1 MKYEVTYSCGH
12 TGTVQLYGKTE
23 ERERKIKY
31 YKEYGL
37 CPECYKKQKQEE
49 NEKMGLVL
57 CSAVEYELSNKGE
70 IQVRLSFRGD
80 TKPHKEEI
88 KALGYRWTVLDDTQI
103 LSTTRPEMGWVKIVP
118 YEYECLEEEKE
129 KAFSIGAREATMDEK
144 EKLMQ
149 KNRFE
154 EMLAAQLLFK
164 KQHGKELQKQK
175 EQEEKLANLQKEEPD
190 LIKGKRWNQK
200 IYGKTGNY
208 SIYPDGEKINI
219 SDEQAETLKD
229 YLKKLKE
236 CRK

>member
-1 MKYEVTYSCGH
+1 MKYTVTYSCGH

-31 YKEYGL
+31 YEEYGL

-57 CSAVEYELSNKGE
+57 CSTIEYELSRKGE

-80 TKPHKEEI
+80 TKLHKNEI

-103 LSTTRPEMGWVKIVP
+103 LSTARPKMGWAKIVP
-118 YEYECLEEEKE
+118 YECMKEEKE
-129 KAFSIGAREATMDEK
+129 KALSIGAREATMEEK

-149 KNRFE
+149 KNKFE
-154 EMLAAQLLFK
+154 EMLAAQILFK
-164 KQHGKELQKQK
+164 KQHGKELQKQQ
-175 EQEEKLANLQKEEPD
+175 EQEEKLTDLLKEEPD
-190 LIKGKRWNQK
+190 FIKGKRWNQK
-200 IYGKTGNY
+200 IYGKAGNY

>member
-1 MKYEVTYSCGH
+1 MKYTVTYSCGH

-31 YKEYGL
+31 YEEYGL

-49 NEKMGLVL
+49 NEKMGLLL
-57 CSAVEYELSNKGE
+57 CSTIEYELSRKGE

-103 LSTTRPEMGWVKIVP
+103 LSTARPEMGWAKIVP
-118 YEYECLEEEKE
+118 YECMKEEKE
-129 KAFSIGAREATMDEK
+129 KALSIGAREATMEEK
-144 EKLMQ
+144 EKLVQ
-149 KNRFE
+149 KNKFE
-154 EMLAAQLLFK
+154 EMLAAQILFK
-164 KQHGKELQKQK
+164 KQHGKELQKQQ
-175 EQEEKLANLQKEEPD
+175 EQEEKLTDLLKEKPD
-190 LIKGKRWNQK
+190 FIKGKRWNQK
-200 IYGKTGNY
+200 IYGKAGNY

>member
-1 MKYEVTYSCGH
+1 MKYTVTYSCGH

-31 YKEYGL
+31 YEEYGL

-57 CSAVEYELSNKGE
+57 CSTIEYELSRKGE

-103 LSTTRPEMGWVKIVP
+103 LSTARPEMGWAKIVP
-118 YEYECLEEEKE
+118 YECMKEEKE
-129 KAFSIGAREATMDEK
+129 KALSIGAREATMEEK
-144 EKLMQ
+144 EKLVQ

-154 EMLAAQLLFK
+154 EMLAAQILFK
-164 KQHGKELQKQK
+164 KEHGKELQKQQ
-175 EQEEKLANLQKEEPD
+175 EQEEKLTDLLKEEPD
-190 LIKGKRWNQK
+190 FIKGRRWNQK
-200 IYGKTGNY
+200 IYGKAGNY

-219 SDEQAETLKD
+219 SDEQAEALKN
-229 YLKKLKE
+229 YLKKLKQ

>member
-1 MKYEVTYSCGH
+1 MKYTVTYSCGH

-31 YKEYGL
+31 YEEYGL

-57 CSAVEYELSNKGE
+57 CSTIEYELSRKGE
-70 IQVRLSFRGD
+70 IQVQLSFRGD
-80 TKPHKEEI
+80 TKPHKDEI

-103 LSTTRPEMGWVKIVP
+103 LSTARPEMGWAKIVP
-118 YEYECLEEEKE
+118 YECMKEEKE
-129 KAFSIGAREATMDEK
+129 KALSIGAREATMEEK
-144 EKLMQ
+144 EKLVQ
-149 KNRFE
+149 KNKFE
-154 EMLAAQLLFK
+154 EMLAAQILFK
-164 KQHGKELQKQK
+164 KQHGKELQKQQ
-175 EQEEKLANLQKEEPD
+175 EQEEKLTDLLKEEPD
-190 LIKGKRWNQK
+190 FIKGKRWNQK
-200 IYGKTGNY
+200 IYGKAGNY

>member
-1 MKYEVTYSCGH
+1 MKYTVTYSCGH

-31 YKEYGL
+31 YEEYGL

-57 CSAVEYELSNKGE
+57 CSTIEYELSRKGE

-80 TKPHKEEI
+80 TKLHKNEI

-103 LSTTRPEMGWVKIVP
+103 LSTARPKMGWAKIVP
-118 YEYECLEEEKE
+118 YECMKEEKE
-129 KAFSIGAREATMDEK
+129 KALSIGAREATME

-149 KNRFE
+149 KNKFE
-154 EMLAAQLLFK
+154 EMLAAQILFK
-164 KQHGKELQKQK
+164 KQHGKELQKQQ
-175 EQEEKLANLQKEEPD
+175 EQEEKLTDLLKEEPD
-190 LIKGKRWNQK
+190 FIKGKRWNQK
-200 IYGKTGNY
+200 IYGKAGNY

>member
-1 MKYEVTYSCGH
+1 MKYTVTYSCGH

-31 YKEYGL
+31 YEEYGL

-57 CSAVEYELSNKGE
+57 CSTIEYELSRKGE
-70 IQVRLSFRGD
+70 IQVQLSFRGD
-80 TKPHKEEI
+80 TKPHKDEI

-103 LSTTRPEMGWVKIVP
+103 LSTARPEMGWAKIVP
-118 YEYECLEEEKE
+118 YECMKEEKE
-129 KAFSIGAREATMDEK
+129 KALSIGAREATMEEK
-144 EKLMQ
+144 EKLVQ

-154 EMLAAQLLFK
+154 EMLAAQILFK
-164 KQHGKELQKQK
+164 KEHGKELQKQQ
-175 EQEEKLANLQKEEPD
+175 EQEEKLTDLLKEEPD
-190 LIKGKRWNQK
+190 FIKGRRWNQK
-200 IYGKTGNY
+200 IYGKAGNY